1 MYRNRY
7 RQILWFFGRVI
18 LSFIWWDIILSKIGL
33 RWVSRR
39 TRNTRMRKIAADF
52 RKVAVQMG
60 GVMIKVGQ
68 FLSSRLDVL
77 PRIITDELTGLQ
89 DEVGPE
95 KVEDIRRVMEKEF
108 GETVEA
114 RYTWFEATPTA
125 SASIGQVHRARV
137 TVLDDG
143 GTRQPQ
149 EVVVKVQRP
158 DIEKIV
164 EVDLA
169 ALRIVAGWLMRYPPI
184 RKRANV
190 PVLLE
195 EFSRSLMEELDYLNE
210 GKNAEV
216 FAKNFS
222 SDAQVQSPGVVW
234 SHTTRRVLTLEFI
247 DAIKISDYAA
257 LDAAG
262 ISRKEVAE
270 KLFATY
276 LKQIFDDRFF
286 HADPHPGNLF
296 VRPVSGPEA
305 DAAGQSWR
313 LVFVDFG
320 MTGTISERLLGEFRE
335 ILIAVGTKD
344 SRRIV
349 RSYQSLGV
357 LLPGADVELL
367 IRATDR
373 VFERFWGKTAPE
385 MMQMHQE
392 EAVAF
397 VQDFGELIFDMPFQV
412 PENLILFARGMG
424 ILSGICTG
432 LYHEFNVWTSI
443 APYAKKL
450 VAAEDQGGWRYW
462 LGEIGSMVT
471 VLAGL
476 PRKTDALLTKL
487 EQGKLEVQMP
497 ELERRVNRLERS
509 SRALG
514 TAVVFVGF
522 LISSV
527 QLYLANEMVI
537 ASVLAGGAVIA
548 LGILLFRKQV

>member
-1 MYRNRY
+1 M
-7 RQILWFFGRVI
+7 
-18 LSFIWWDIILSKIGL
+18 
-33 RWVSRR
+33 
-39 TRNTRMRKIAADF
+39 
-52 RKVAVQMG
+52 
-60 GVMIKVGQ
+60 
-68 FLSSRLDVL
+68 
-77 PRIITDELTGLQ
+77 
-89 DEVGPE
+89 
-95 KVEDIRRVMEKEF
+95 
-108 GETVEA
+108 
-114 RYTWFEATPTA
+114 
-125 SASIGQVHRARV
+125 
-137 TVLDDG
+137 
-143 GTRQPQ
+143 
-149 EVVVKVQRP
+149 
-158 DIEKIV
+158 
-164 EVDLA
+164 
-169 ALRIVAGWLMRYPPI
+169 
-184 RKRANV
+184 
-190 PVLLE
+190 
-195 EFSRSLMEELDYLNE
+195 
-210 GKNAEV
+210 
-216 FAKNFS
+216 
-222 SDAQVQSPGVVW
+222 
-234 SHTTRRVLTLEFI
+234 
-247 DAIKISDYAA
+247 
-257 LDAAG
+257 
-262 ISRKEVAE
+262 
-270 KLFATY
+270 
-276 LKQIFDDRFF
+276 
-286 HADPHPGNLF
+286 
-296 VRPVSGPEA
+296 
-305 DAAGQSWR
+305 
-313 LVFVDFG
+313 
-320 MTGTISERLLGEFRE
+320 
-335 ILIAVGTKD
+335 
-344 SRRIV
+344 